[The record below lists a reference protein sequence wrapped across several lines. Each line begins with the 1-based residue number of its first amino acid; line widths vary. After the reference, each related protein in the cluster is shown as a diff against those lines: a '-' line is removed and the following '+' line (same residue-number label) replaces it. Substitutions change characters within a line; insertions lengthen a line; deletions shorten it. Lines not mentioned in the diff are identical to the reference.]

1 VPGRVVEAVRDFTRA
16 IVSSS
21 DLDELLETCVE
32 QACRVFGADAVVIGL
47 RDRDGRLRPAAASD
61 PAVEAAERAAADG
74 ASGEGVS
81 HGAFVSGTVV
91 ATADLTR
98 DPRWPGYAE
107 HAATVGLRA
116 AMAAPMV
123 AAQET
128 IGTLGV
134 YRAVPSEW
142 STEELELCEVLAAM
156 SAAYVHN
163 ATQLQASSTLADQLQ
178 HALDARVLIEQAKG
192 ALMAKESLT
201 AATAFERLRE
211 EARSTNRKVRDVADE
226 LVSGLE

>member
-1 VPGRVVEAVRDFTRA
+1 VPGRVVEAVRDVTRA
-16 IVSSS
+16 IVNSS

-61 PAVEAAERAAADG
+61 PEVAAAERAATDA
-74 ASGEGVS
+74 ASGDGVS
-81 HGAFVSGTVV
+81 YGAFVSQTVV
-91 ATADLTR
+91 AAADLAT
-98 DPRWPGYAE
+98 DPRWPSYAE
-107 HAATVGLRA
+107 HATSVGLRA
-116 AMAAPMV
+116 VMAAPMV

-142 STEELELCEVLAAM
+142 STEERELCEVLAAM

-163 ATQLQASSTLADQLQ
+163 ATQLQESLTLTDQLQ
-178 HALDARVLIEQAKG
+178 HALDARVVIEQAKG

-211 EARSTNRKVRDVADE
+211 EARSTNRKVRDVAHD